1 MTPRQADAPID
12 VLIADDDPEL
22 RHSVRLL
29 LELRGYRCAEA
40 ADGREAVDLALRHA
54 PRCLL
59 LDLFMPGLDGLAV
72 ARTLRADPR
81 TRGAHIHCVS
91 GLHDSNAPQQ
101 ARAAGCD
108 RFLSKPIDP
117 ETLLEAVR
125 GPEAEGCVTGLSL
138 VQAEELLDWLQ
149 NQGCTGLQLV
159 REDGHVTVRFECPP
173 GLRLVRDADGHLR
186 LERG

>member
-1 MTPRQADAPID
+1 MTPQEADAPID
-12 VLIADDDPEL
+12 VLIADDDAEL

-29 LELRGYRCAEA
+29 LEGQGYRCAEA

-54 PRCLL
+54 PRCML
-59 LDLFMPGLDGLAV
+59 LDLTMPKLDGLAV

-91 GLHDSNAPQQ
+91 GLRDPNAPQQ

-108 RFLSKPIDP
+108 RYLTKPIDP
-117 ETLLEAVR
+117 DALLEAVR
-125 GPEAEGCVTGLSL
+125 GPEPEGRVSGLTL

-149 NQGCTGLQLV
+149 NHGCTGLQLV
-159 REDGHVTVRFECPP
+159 REEGHVTVRFECPP
-173 GLRLVRDADGHLR
+173 GLRLVRDADGRAR